1 MSTGITIDSVS
12 LKFRLYHEKGLD
24 LKAMVAGLLRGQR
37 RKAYTDFW
45 ALNDLS
51 LNIGHGERIGVIGHN
66 GAGKSTLLKVLSG
79 IYFPD
84 RGKVMVDGRL
94 CSLLEIG
101 TGFHPE
107 LTGREN
113 IRLYASIYGL
123 SRVEALRMFDDVVAF
138 TDLAAFIDT
147 PVKYFSTGMYG
158 RLAFATATAVRPE
171 ILVLDEMFAGAD
183 QDFITKAS
191 KRMVDFMAA
200 ASIVVLVSHEL
211 DLVRRFCSRVVWL
224 DHGQLKQDGPI
235 DQVLS
240 AYDQP
245 IEGDTIRPQSMVAKA
260 LLGERLG
267 TRAGARP
274 QP

>member
-1 MSTGITIDSVS
+1 MSIGIDIDRVC
-12 LKFRLYHEKGLD
+12 LKFRLYHEKGSD
-24 LKAMVAGLLRGQR
+24 LKAMVSGLLRGQR
-37 RKAYTDFW
+37 RRAYTDFW

-51 LNIGHGERIGVIGHN
+51 LQFNHGERIGVIGHN

-84 RGKVMVDGRL
+84 SGRVKVDGRL

-113 IRLYASIYGL
+113 IRLYGSIYGMN
-123 SRVEALRMFDDVVAF
+123 RIETQRMLDDVVEF
-138 TDLAAFIDT
+138 TDLAEFIDT

-158 RLAFATATAVRPE
+158 RLAFATATAVQPE

-183 QDFITKAS
+183 QDFIAKAS
-191 KRMVDFMAA
+191 RRMISFMAA

-211 DLVRRFCSRVVWL
+211 DLVRRFCTRVVWL
-224 DHGQLKQDGPI
+224 DHGRLKQDGPI
-235 DQVLS
+235 DQVLD
-240 AYDQP
+240 AYDLP
-245 IEGDTIRPQSMVAKA
+245 ADSEAIRPQSMVAKA
-260 LLGERLG
+260 LLGDLP
-267 TRAGARP
+267 A
-274 QP
+274 

>member
-1 MSTGITIDSVS
+1 MSTGIAIDHVS
-12 LKFRLYHEKGLD
+12 LKFRLYHEKGSD
-24 LKAMVAGLLRGQR
+24 LKAMVTGLLRGKH

-51 LNIGHGERIGVIGHN
+51 LSISHGERIGVIGHN

-84 RGKVMVDGRL
+84 QGKVTVDGRL

-138 TDLAAFIDT
+138 TDLADFIDT

-183 QDFITKAS
+183 QEFIAKAS
-191 KRMVDFMAA
+191 RRMIDFMAA

-211 DLVRRFCSRVVWL
+211 ELVRRFCSRVVWL
-224 DHGQLKQDGPI
+224 DHGRLKQDGPI

-245 IEGDTIRPQSMVAKA
+245 SDGETIRPRSMVAKA
-260 LLGERLG
+260 LLGD
-267 TRAGARP
+267 
-274 QP
+274 